1 MKTFVL
7 DIRTATPHFPG
18 IGRYVAG
25 LAPALAAQL
34 TDGERLVLLCNDAKQ
49 EASFSQ
55 ALNSNAAVS
64 ICRVKATP
72 FSLSQQWQVSHA
84 LRQFSKDHGKLVYHS
99 PYYLM
104 PYWLGIPTVLTVHDL
119 IPILLPETV
128 SFRARV
134 FFRFT
139 HRLALHS
146 ANRVI
151 AVSSAT
157 ASDLAR
163 VFSIGET
170 QVAVVHHGVESRFCP
185 QAQAELDRVRRA
197 YDLPTHIVLY
207 LGINK
212 PHKNLVRLIQAY
224 AMLDADA
231 PPLVIA
237 GSWDR
242 RYPEAKEAVARYG
255 LTDRVRF
262 LGPVNDS
269 DLPGLYAAATVFV
282 FPSCYEGFGFP
293 VLEAMACGTPVA
305 CSNVSSLPEVT
316 GSSALLFDPLDTSG
330 LAKSIKRLLN
340 DSVLR
345 STLQHDALHRITQLT
360 WTATALQTL
369 DLYRLLC

>member
-1 MKTFVL
+1 VKTFVL

-34 TDGERLVLLCNDAKQ
+34 TDGERLVLLCNDVKQ
-49 EASFSQ
+49 KASFRQ
-55 ALNSNAAVS
+55 VLNSNAAVS
-64 ICRVKATP
+64 TCRIKATP
-72 FSLSQQWQVSHA
+72 FSLSQQWQISRR
-84 LRQFSKDHGKLVYHS
+84 LRQLSKNPGALVYHS

-128 SFRARV
+128 SSRARV

-146 ANRVI
+146 ANRII
-151 AVSSAT
+151 AVSDAT

-163 VFSIGET
+163 LFSIGET

-185 QAQAELDRVRRA
+185 QAQAELDRLRRA
-197 YDLPTHIVLY
+197 YDLPTRIVLY

-212 PHKNLVRLIQAY
+212 PHKNLVRLMQAY
-224 AMLDADA
+224 ALLDADA
-231 PPLVIA
+231 PTLVIA

-242 RYPEAKEAVARYG
+242 RYLEAKEAVAKYG
-255 LTDRVRF
+255 LNDRVRF

-282 FPSCYEGFGFP
+282 FPSFYEGFGFP

-305 CSNVSSLPEVT
+305 CSNVSSLPEIT
-316 GSSALLFDPLDTSG
+316 GSSALLFDPFDTSSM
-330 LAKSIKRLLN
+330 AKAMDRLLN
-340 DSVLR
+340 DSALR
-345 STLQHDALHRITQLT
+345 STLRYKALERATQLT
-360 WTATALQTL
+360 WNSTARQTL
-369 DLYRLLC
+369 DIYRSLC